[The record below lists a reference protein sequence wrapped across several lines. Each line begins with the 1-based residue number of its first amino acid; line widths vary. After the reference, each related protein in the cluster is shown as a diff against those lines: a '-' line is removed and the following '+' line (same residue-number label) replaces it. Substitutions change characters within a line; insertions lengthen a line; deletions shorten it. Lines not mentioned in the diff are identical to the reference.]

1 MRPPY
6 AQRLVRLRAL
16 LRANG
21 LDSCLTLH
29 RPNILYLCGFSG
41 SSGALLVEPRGA
53 RLFTDSRYTLQAADE
68 VHNATVGIV
77 QGPLL
82 ASVGERLKRVGAPTV
97 GYEASRLTVQQLQQ
111 VRRAAGHRVH
121 WQPDRNPVEALRAV
135 KDGGE
140 IALMKRA
147 ASLGSRVFEQ
157 VLPLIKPGI
166 REFELAAE
174 IEYRMR
180 LLGAIGPAFETI
192 VAFGERSALPHARPT
207 GRRLRKNELVVLDLG
222 AILSHYCCD
231 LTRTVYLGRAPA
243 RIRGWYQAV
252 LEAQAAA
259 RLVLRAGV
267 TAGQVDEAARSA
279 LRDHRLSPSGGKG
292 LDKFFTHS
300 TGHGLGLE
308 VHEDPRLAAGQKQ
321 ELQAGNVVTL
331 EPGVYV
337 PGVGGIRIEDD
348 AVVTP
353 GEAQILTTAQRGFLE
368 L

>member
-1 MRPPY
+1 MD
-6 AQRLVRLRAL
+6 A
-16 LRANG
+16 
-21 LDSCLTLH
+21 CLTLH

-41 SSGALLVEPRGA
+41 SSGALLIEPRGA
-53 RLFTDSRYTLQAADE
+53 RLFTDSRYTIQAADE
-68 VHNATVGIV
+68 VHGATVGIV
-77 QGPLL
+77 QGSLL
-82 ASVGERLKRVGAPTV
+82 AAAGDRLRRTGARLRRV
-97 GYEASRLTVQQLQQ
+97 GYEDSRLTVQQLKQL
-111 VRRAAGHRVH
+111 RKASGARVH
-121 WQPDRNPVEALRAV
+121 WLPVHSPIECLRAV

-140 IALMKRA
+140 IVLMKEA
-147 ASLGSRVFEQ
+147 AELGSRVFEH

-180 LLGAIGPAFETI
+180 RMGASGPAFETI
-192 VAFGERSALPHARPT
+192 VAFGERSALPHARPS

-222 AILSHYCCD
+222 VILRHYCCD
-231 LTRTVYLGRAPA
+231 LTRTVYVGRAPG

-252 LEAQAAA
+252 LEAQSAA
-259 RLVLRAGV
+259 RHALRAGV
-267 TAGQVDEAARSA
+267 TASQVDEAARSV
-279 LRDHRLSPSGGKG
+279 LRKHRL
-292 LDKFFTHS
+292 DRFFTHS

-308 VHEDPRLAAGQKQ
+308 VHEEPRLAAGQKQ
-321 ELQAGNVVTL
+321 KLQTFNVVTL

-337 PGVGGIRIEDD
+337 EGVGGIRIEDD